1 MADSEDDIRANL
13 EKQITD
19 LKKEISKIS
28 KSLASR
34 ASEAVDDAEEAFEEG
49 KGRARHAARHAVAQV
64 RDQAHVA
71 VGAMRDNPG
80 TTATVLSTVGLLG
93 LAAGLL
99 LSGALSG
106 DRRR

>member
-1 MADSEDDIRANL
+1 MADAADEIRANL
-13 EKQITD
+13 EKQIAD
-19 LKKEISKIS
+19 LKKEMAKIG

-34 ASEAVDDAEEAFEEG
+34 ASDAMDDAEEAFEDG
-49 KGRARHAARHAVAQV
+49 KSRARHAVAQV

-80 TTATVLSTVGLLG
+80 TTATVLSTVGLLV
-93 LAAGLL
+93 LVAGLL
-99 LSGALSG
+99 LSGVLSG